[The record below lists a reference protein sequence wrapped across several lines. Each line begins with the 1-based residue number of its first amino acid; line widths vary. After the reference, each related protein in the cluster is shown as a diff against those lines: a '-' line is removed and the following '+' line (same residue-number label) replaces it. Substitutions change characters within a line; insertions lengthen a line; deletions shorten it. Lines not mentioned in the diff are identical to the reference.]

1 MMNLLT
7 CILSFDCSFPFV
19 RVKMKQV
26 IVFIVAVLLIKSST
40 TENQKTNEIIEKFV
54 NSSNRTVTFMSI
66 DESITNTSMLIN
78 QHSLTPKH
86 VLQLNSSSLKN
97 CSNYANVD
105 FYENEITLTKFQS
118 NCKLEDI
125 LYLLEFSD
133 FLIFTPSKFIAS
145 ILKCIVQPMSRYLII
160 VTTMPTLETSSIT
173 HMLNR
178 TWIDNGALKIFILL
192 YDKVITFNPFHRNS
206 DGSFGKL
213 NTFAVSFESSQ
224 TGFKNLNGY
233 PLRVELF
240 PATYTMARVKG
251 VGKSVDDFHGPDS
264 DVAKT
269 MKEVLNATSMET
281 SFKSSKL

>member
-7 CILSFDCSFPFV
+7 CFLSFDCSFPFV

-26 IVFIVAVLLIKSST
+26 IGIFIAVLLIKSST

-66 DESITNTSMLIN
+66 DESIANTSMHIN
-78 QHSLTPKH
+78 QYSLTPKH

-105 FYENEITLTKFQS
+105 FYENEITLTKFKS
-118 NCKLEDI
+118 NCKLQDI

-160 VTTMPTLETSSIT
+160 VTTMPTSETSSIT

-192 YDKVITFNPFHRNS
+192 YDKVITFNPFHRNG

-251 VGKSVDDFHGPDS
+251 IGKSVDDFHGPDS

-269 MKEVLNATSMET
+269 MKEVLNATSM
-281 SFKSSKL
+281 

>member
-1 MMNLLT
+1 MINDTTINLLT
-7 CILSFDCSFPFV
+7 FTLSFDCLVPFV
-19 RVKMKQV
+19 RVKMKEV
-26 IVFIVAVLLIKSST
+26 IGIFVAFLIIKSST
-40 TENQKTNEIIEKFV
+40 TENQKTNEIIEKFI
-54 NSSNRTVTFMSI
+54 NSSNRTVTFVSI

-78 QHSLTPKH
+78 QHLLTPKH
-86 VLQLNSSSLKN
+86 LLQLKSSSLKN

-105 FYENEITLTKFQS
+105 FYENEITLTKFQAYS
-118 NCKLEDI
+118 KLEDI

-160 VTTMPTLETSSIT
+160 VTTMPILETSSIT
-173 HMLNR
+173 HMLNS

-192 YDKVITFNPFHRNS
+192 YDKVITFNPFHRND

-213 NTFAVSFESSQ
+213 NTFVVSFESSE

-233 PLRVELF
+233 PLRVEIF
-240 PATYTMARVKG
+240 VGPYTMAKIKG
-251 VGKSVDDFHGPDS
+251 VTKTIDDFHGPDA

-269 MKEVLNATSMET
+269 VKEVLNATSM
-281 SFKSSKL
+281 